1 MADVY
6 VGEGTLAGRGVYAA
20 RRFAEGEVVV
30 PYHLRRLSRAEF
42 RALPSTERL
51 FVHSYWGE
59 RHLYPEPA
67 RYVNHSATPNT
78 FQDFERG
85 CDVALRPIE
94 PDEAITIDATQETD
108 RELATF
114 LAAYQAAVDAE
125 DAAAVWRLV
134 DDGAVLWRPG
144 RDAGTKRDL
153 VEDLRPRTVR
163 GVRWMIGTGRW
174 EAVCSYD
181 VELGGPDGPAT
192 GHVTDVLQVVEGN
205 WQLVYRHVSHPW
217 AAS

>member
-6 VGEGTLAGRGVYAA
+6 VGEGGLAGRGVYAA

-30 PYHLRRLSRAEF
+30 PYLLRRLSREEF
-42 RALPSTERL
+42 RALPGEERC

-67 RYVNHSATPNT
+67 RYVNHSATANC

-85 CDVALRPIE
+85 CDIALRTIE
-94 PDEAITIDATQETD
+94 RDEAITIDASRETD
-108 RELATF
+108 RELTTF
-114 LAAYQAAVDAE
+114 LAAYQAAVDAG
-125 DAAAVWRLV
+125 DAAALSRLV
-134 DDGAVLWRPG
+134 DEGAVLWRPG
-144 RDAGTKRDL
+144 REAGTKREL

-163 GVRWMIGTGRW
+163 DVGWMIGRGRW

-181 VELGGPDGPAT
+181 IELGGPDGPTT

-205 WQLVYRHVSHPW
+205 WQLVYRHVSHP
-217 AAS
+217 